1 MSNFVVGQTMRP
13 TQWYRFRIWA
23 LSALVASATLCMA
36 QAARSD
42 DYPTRP
48 IRIILGFAA
57 GRPTDVLSR
66 IIADQLNKSLGAPV
80 LVENRLGAGGNV
92 AATAVARA
100 PADGYTLLIGGTN
113 YVIGH
118 SWYKDIQFDIL
129 KDLQIVST
137 LSQNPNV
144 LVVNPAS
151 DMKTLSDV
159 VQKAKSE
166 PGHLTFAS
174 SGAGTVVHLAGEI
187 FKSRENVSMRH
198 VPYSGTNLPDLDLMA
213 GRVDMMFDS
222 LAVSLPFIRD
232 NRLRAIGV
240 TSKDRSS
247 YAPEIPT
254 LAELGLTGFDVT
266 SWYAVWA
273 PAGVPKD
280 IVDKLNHAIVAALA
294 TPEVKARLA
303 TLQAEAFPNTPEAA
317 DQFQRQEL
325 AKWTKAVELL
335 GPRPE

>member
-1 MSNFVVGQTMRP
+1 
-13 TQWYRFRIWA
+13 
-23 LSALVASATLCMA
+23 MA